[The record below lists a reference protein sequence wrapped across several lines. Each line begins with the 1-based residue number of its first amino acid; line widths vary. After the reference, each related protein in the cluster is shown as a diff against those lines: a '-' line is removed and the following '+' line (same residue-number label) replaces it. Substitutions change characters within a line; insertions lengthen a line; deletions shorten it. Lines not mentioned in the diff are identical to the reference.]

1 MTQTI
6 RTILNKD
13 ELEAEIMSRMRA
25 IPECADIAHVQVKST
40 RLHPPQP
47 TWEAYAVERSTSIPG
62 TPKYNPFM
70 YSVLNDMRKAFDLL
84 PE

>member
-6 RTILNKD
+6 RTFLNKK

-25 IPECADIAHVQVKST
+25 IPECADITHVQVKST

-47 TWEAYAVERSTSIPG
+47 TWEASAVERSPSLPGIPL
-62 TPKYNPFM
+62 YNPFM
-70 YSVLNDMRKAFDLL
+70 YSVLDDMRAEFDLL
-84 PE
+84 PK